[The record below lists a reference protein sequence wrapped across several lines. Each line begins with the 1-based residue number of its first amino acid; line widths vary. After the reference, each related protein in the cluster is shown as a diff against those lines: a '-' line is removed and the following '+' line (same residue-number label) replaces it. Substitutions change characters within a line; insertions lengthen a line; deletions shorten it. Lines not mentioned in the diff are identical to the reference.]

1 MNGNTP
7 YAGSFDVTQAGKRSP
22 TDIPDLTP
30 HQKRAFRASVTSIA
44 ARTREY
50 LPNEYI
56 VGSEISQGTNGPQ
69 ATVAV
74 QPPVG
79 HAVSAGFQPDG
90 DDLDDDENGN
100 LITDE
105 DCNEVARG
113 LAASAAL
120 QVKQAVGDDV
130 TPTAR

>member
-7 YAGSFDVTQAGKRSP
+7 YAGLPGSTQAGKRASA
-22 TDIPDLTP
+22 DVPDLTAD
-30 HQKRAFRASVTSIA
+30 QKRRLRDDVSCIA
-44 ARTREY
+44 ARTRDFLPDEY
-50 LPNEYI
+50 VVDGDVSNG
-56 VGSEISQGTNGPQ
+56 VGGPQ

-79 HAVSAGFQPDG
+79 NPISAGFTPDVEEFG
-90 DDLDDDENGN
+90 EGA
-100 LITDE
+100 LIDPE
-105 DCNEVARG
+105 DQAEVARG

-120 QVKQAVGDDV
+120 QVKQAISGSV

>member
-7 YAGSFDVTQAGKRSP
+7 YAGMPGITQAGRRAADDLPNLTTEQKRSLRREVA
-22 TDIPDLTP
+22 T
-30 HQKRAFRASVTSIA
+30 IA
-44 ARTREY
+44 ARTREF
-50 LPNEYI
+50 LPDEY
-56 VGSEISQGTNGPQ
+56 VVDVDVTAGATGPT

-74 QPPVG
+74 HPPAG
-79 HAVSAGFQPDG
+79 HPVSAGFTPEQ
-90 DDLDDDENGN
+90 DDIDRGEV
-100 LITDE
+100 IPTE
-105 DCNEVARG
+105 DRDEVARG